1 MPVLPTLRI
10 EALAGH
16 AAELHDRLHAMEH
29 QGQLETVRIARSD
42 ADRRRMRLTTDR
54 GREIALALPRAARLE
69 DGAVLHL
76 DDALAIVAR
85 VDGGPRL
92 RLVPAD
98 AEAALRVGWHCGN
111 LHWKVD
117 FRDGGIEV
125 HMDGPEAAYRDRLRD
140 LAAQACFTVTRLEA
154 SPG

>member
-1 MPVLPTLRI
+1 MSAATLTALQLADSAFPTGGFAFSWGL
-10 EALAGH
+10 EGALA
-16 AAELHDRLHAMEH
+16 
-29 QGQLETVRIARSD
+29 V
-42 ADRRRMRLTTDR
+42 
-54 GREIALALPRAARLE
+54 
-69 DGAVLHL
+69 
-76 DDALAIVAR
+76 VAR

-125 HMDGPEAAYRDRLRD
+125 HMDGPEASYRDRLRD
-140 LAAQACFTVTRLEA
+140 LATQARFTVARLDAPE
-154 SPG
+154 G

>member
-1 MPVLPTLRI
+1 MTGPLRI
-10 EALAGH
+10 EALAGT
-16 AAELHDRLHAMEH
+16 AAELHDLLHAMEH
-29 QGQLETVRIARSD
+29 RGQLETVRIARSD
-42 ADRRRMRLTTDR
+42 AARRRMRLTTDR
-54 GREIALALPRAARLE
+54 GRDIALALPRSARLE

-125 HMDGPEAAYRDRLRD
+125 HMDGPETTYRDRLRD
-140 LAAQACFTVTRLEA
+140 LAGQARFEVTRLDTSDA
-154 SPG
+154 